1 MKEHKALDRVTLVMG
16 YECNLNCSYC
26 PVHNLNYLRNPLS
39 LSEWSWIIEKLVRS
53 FNEDIPFFL
62 SGGEPTFNFGLVNHV
77 VSTLSKY
84 NRKTILIT
92 NATLLNKNDE
102 KRQVVKLAM
111 LEITNATLL
120 NKNKIK
126 KLTENKL
133 SGLQVTFHFYYFKD
147 VEKMRKE
154 LKRVL
159 ILLTEYKKL
168 SSGVTALSVNINTE
182 RDFLILEQLNKI
194 AVKGYLNEIDILE
207 LSLLNEHVKISP
219 SNSYLKNLREYT
231 EVEVSNYE
239 RNDAEL
245 REIAITPDGF
255 VIPMETIYPLML
267 KDRTKSKIFKNIRES
282 DFNEILNLENLTV
295 FEDIIK
301 NWKE

>member
-84 NRKTILIT
+84 NRKTIL
-92 NATLLNKNDE
+92 
-102 KRQVVKLAM
+102 
-111 LEITNATLL
+111 ITNATLL